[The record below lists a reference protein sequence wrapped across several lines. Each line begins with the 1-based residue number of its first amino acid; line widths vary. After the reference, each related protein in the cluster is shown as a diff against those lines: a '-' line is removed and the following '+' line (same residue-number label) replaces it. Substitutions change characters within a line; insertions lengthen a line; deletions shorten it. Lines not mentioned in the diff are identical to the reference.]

1 MGRGSKYQD
10 LQKLRWESIEALLKN
25 EIAIVTTQVNSVEAT
40 MALLEKSSEGRVTA
54 ATAMNKV
61 NVTSDHLKL
70 FESGSLAKTHFCVI

>member
-1 MGRGSKYQD
+1 M
-10 LQKLRWESIEALLKN
+10 RWESLKNPLKN
-25 EIAIVTTQVNSVEAT
+25 EIAIVILQVNSVEDT

-70 FESGSLAKTHFCVI
+70 FKSGSH